1 MGEVGEIVRI
11 ALPNDSKLG
20 IAITPPKHGV
30 TVRGLKIDKVQ
41 NELFVGRISHG
52 DLMLE
57 IGGVQLDGMKFAD
70 AVNLIKTLPRPLELT
85 FEIVPTHMKKTVT
98 AKEGGEEDFDKIPSY
113 NVVLDGDKIGF
124 QLDDGSRL
132 GIDGTVV
139 KAVRDQAEEA
149 GIAVG
154 DIVYKVNGTEVLF
167 MSLKQ
172 VQKLIK
178 ATLPPRSL
186 DFIPK
191 LYLEEVQRMNQQ
203 MSAMEKQLRT
213 PIPKHDT
220 QEEKS
225 ITEII
230 KEHRAT
236 KIKEGPMYKQ
246 GRMVKNWKLRH
257 VVLRVTKLEYFKD
270 ARDKIPQGIVDF
282 ENCRCTVRPLPS
294 AVKTSSTP
302 GGHLLE
308 LAAGDRVLVM
318 SCTTENEKED
328 WLEALRVAIDASKA
342 VTRQE
347 SSLGYNQDPNVLRR
361 DESILNKT
369 FKSLESGAVK
379 RRESNGVVIPPTLTQ
394 QLSIQPGDAGQSAV
408 KIEVC
413 ALNPF
418 CEVTLGAETFKT
430 PVVRDTVNPVWNQDN
445 KVVFGVVD
453 DDAVIEIR
461 VFDERSFRGSELLST
476 LTIPLSSLPNKQK
489 IEHTY
494 PLILADRS
502 AHASI
507 TMKLEY
513 SKNSHAVQD
522 YPSLQ
527 MNTPVPDMLAVPSL
541 QVKKAISEANT
552 TGLTQEEIDKMNEMS
567 EVADAAADDASRI
580 AKQAQEL
587 ANSLIEEARRKA
599 EMAIEAAQLEA
610 MGQKAAAEE
619 ARAAAKLAREQADLQ
634 MAAARKAQEELHEAQ
649 KRRQLIR
656 SGSTTVNLGGSSGG
670 QSGGFGQF
678 LAYRTMFVKE
688 KMSEEDVRAKMVSDG
703 IDDEQINHF
712 FDGIKDYRAKMAEL
726 EQQVETLKRERSM
739 KKREEE
745 AKRTSEPSAAVM
757 LQSGTISS
765 DQEKILRRLLK
776 LERQLKQAGIVVAE
790 DIPYE
795 EAQKKVEEISR
806 RMGEIGS
813 ADVTHPDP
821 ATQKLLREEYFK
833 LEQDME
839 KYNGALMLTDEYA
852 AEQERKEREWEEENR
867 EENEKA
873 LRAIRR
879 MMPVDVKSM
888 SEAQLQAIETTTGK
902 KLSRDVA
909 LKFKRTNVLEILR
922 TNPMDLQ
929 KNHPSLLDGLRV
941 TGLTVTERRAL
952 HLHLREVAETWK
964 SQQKEE
970 MAARKYA
977 WFKSLKDTFKT
988 AVGAYNRHVAQYGPP
1003 GNHPY
1008 ATRDDPGVGCPMIG
1022 KQCPLK
1028 ADAAPAYN
1036 IDLGFPEGPVYQQ
1049 VNVTLS
1055 TPDDVGAA
1063 AKAELERLKAAKNEQ
1078 ASIEREK
1085 DLKEHYKHVKGNT
1098 LVLVKAANGAC
1109 ENLSELVDK
1118 IEQKQ
1123 KEWFKKILN
1132 TGPSEPSAAAKKA
1145 EVAEFDDLIQE
1156 LRLKSNQFAERSGMY
1171 LQGRRNPEKDTP
1183 DTRSFHELNHVLLM
1197 IEAVDDCFAGLDD
1210 RMKKIRFDD
1219 EKRLRGAIKTVT
1231 DVTNELKSRSQATL
1245 KSLGPNPALA
1255 RKLKSRAE
1263 LLKEVKAEAAAAAP
1277 AASAPEDDT
1286 PVRPPHPMMGGR
1298 GGGRGGNPLLAAIN
1312 AKKKDDDDDDTGR
1325 RPNPMGGRGGG
1336 NPLMAAIAARKK
1348 GGDDGDDAPPA
1359 RPPNPLMAAIAARK
1373 KPDDDSEPPA
1383 RPVNPLMAAIAARK
1397 KPDDDDA
1404 PPARPVNP
1412 LMAAIA
1418 ARKKPDD
1425 DDTPP
1430 ARPANPL
1437 MAAIAA
1443 RKKPDDDD
1451 DSPPARPAN
1460 PLMAAIAARKKIE

>member
-1 MGEVGEIVRI
+1 MGVEGEIVRI
-11 ALPNDSKLG
+11 SLPNDSKLG

-52 DLMLE
+52 DLLLE
-57 IGGVQLDGMKFAD
+57 IGGVKLDGMKFAD
-70 AVNLIKTLPRPLELT
+70 AVNLIKTMPRPLELT
-85 FEIVPTHMKKTVT
+85 FEIIPPHLKKMATT
-98 AKEGGEEDFDKIPSY
+98 REGGEEVIDKIPSY

-139 KAVRDQAEEA
+139 KAVRDQAEDA

-191 LYLEEVQRMNQQ
+191 ANLEEVQRMNQEL
-203 MSAMEKQLRT
+203 SAMEKQLRL
-213 PIPKHDT
+213 PIPKHEV
-220 QEEKS
+220 EEKS

-246 GRMVKNWKLRH
+246 GRVVKNWKLRH

-282 ENCRCTVRPLPS
+282 ENCRCTVRSLPS
-294 AVKTSSTP
+294 AVKTPSTP

-318 SCTTENEKED
+318 SCTTDNEKAD

-347 SSLGYNQDPNVLRR
+347 SSLGYNQDPSLLRR
-361 DESILNKT
+361 DETTLHKT
-369 FKSLESGAVK
+369 FKSIESSGGNFVK
-379 RRESNGVVIPPTLTQ
+379 RRESIALNQHPCHPQGVNPPLTT
-394 QLSIQPGDAGQSAV
+394 QLSIQAGDASHSAV

-413 ALNPF
+413 AVANLTKAF
-418 CEVTLGAETFKT
+418 FHV
-430 PVVRDTVNPVWNQDN
+430 
-445 KVVFGVVD
+445 VVFGVLD
-453 DDAVIEIR
+453 DDAVVEIR

-476 LTIPLSSLPNKQK
+476 LTIPLSSLPPMQK

-507 TMKLEY
+507 TMKLEFSY
-513 SKNSHAVQD
+513 NSTSSSNMTSQGKTADTLLPPPPTTTPPVQGKNAF
-522 YPSLQ
+522 
-527 MNTPVPDMLAVPSL
+527 PDVNLA
-541 QVKKAISEANT
+541 
-552 TGLTQEEIDKMNEMS
+552 GLTQDEIDQLNEMS
-567 EVADAAADDASRI
+567 DVADAEADDASRI

-587 ANSLIEEARRKA
+587 ANSLIEDARRKA

-656 SGSTTVNLGGSSGG
+656 SGSTAVNLGGSSGKHVVVNRYRHMIGGDRSCVGG

-678 LAYRTMFVKE
+678 LAYRTMFVRE
-688 KMSEEDVRAKMVSDG
+688 KVSEEEVRAKMVSDG
-703 IDDEQINHF
+703 IDDEQITHF
-712 FDGIKDYRAKMAEL
+712 FEGIKDYRAKMAEL
-726 EQQVETLKRERSM
+726 EQQVETLKRERSV

-745 AKRTSEPSAAVM
+745 DASSRPKEPSAADM

-776 LERQLKQAGIVVAE
+776 LEKQLQQAGIVVAE

-795 EAQKKVEEISR
+795 EAKKKVEEISR

-813 ADVTHPDP
+813 ADVTHPDV
-821 ATQKLLREEYFK
+821 TVQKALREEYFK

-852 AEQERKEREWEEENR
+852 AEQDRKEREWEEENR
-867 EENEKA
+867 EANEKA
-873 LRAIRR
+873 IRAIRR

-888 SEAQLQAIETTTGK
+888 SEAQLQAIETSTGQ
-902 KLSRDVA
+902 KLTREVA

-922 TNPMDLQ
+922 SNPMDLQ

-952 HLHLREVAETWK
+952 YVHLRDVAETWK
-964 SQQKEE
+964 AQQKEE
-970 MAARKYA
+970 MAGRKYA

-1036 IDLGFPEGPVYQQ
+1036 LDLGFPEGPVYQQ

-1055 TPDDVGAA
+1055 TPDDAGAA
-1063 AKAELERLKAAKNEQ
+1063 AKAELEKLKAAKNEA
-1078 ASIEREK
+1078 ASIEREN
-1085 DLKEHYKHVKGNT
+1085 DLKEHYKHIKGNT
-1098 LVLVKAANGAC
+1098 LVMVKGANGAC

-1118 IEQKQ
+1118 VELKQ
-1123 KEWFKKILN
+1123 RDWLKKNLDS
-1132 TGPSEPSAAAKKA
+1132 GEPSASGKKA
-1145 EVAEFDDLIQE
+1145 EVAEFDELIQE

-1171 LQGRRNPEKDTP
+1171 LQGRRNPDKDTA

-1197 IEAVDDCFAGLDD
+1197 IEAIDDCFAGLDD
-1210 RMKKIRFDD
+1210 RMKKVRFDD
-1219 EKRLRGAIKTVT
+1219 EKRLRGAMKTVT
-1231 DVTNELKSRSQATL
+1231 DVTNELKTRSQTTL
-1245 KSLGPNPALA
+1245 KALGPTPALA

-1263 LLKEVKAEAAAAAP
+1263 LLKEVKAERVASGGGGGGAAAAAGDEAAP
-1277 AASAPEDDT
+1277 A
-1286 PVRPPHPMMGGR
+1286 RPPHPMMGGR
-1298 GGGRGGNPLLAAIN
+1298 GRGGNPLLAAIN
-1312 AKKKDDDDDDTGR
+1312 AKKKGDDDDDDTGR
-1325 RPNPMGGRGGG
+1325 RPNPMGGRGRG

-1348 GGDDGDDAPPA
+1348 GGDDGDSDP
-1359 RPPNPLMAAIAARK
+1359 
-1373 KPDDDSEPPA
+1373 
-1383 RPVNPLMAAIAARK
+1383 
-1397 KPDDDDA
+1397 
-1404 PPARPVNP
+1404 
-1412 LMAAIA
+1412 
-1418 ARKKPDD
+1418 
-1425 DDTPP
+1425 PP

-1443 RKKPDDDD
+1443 RKKPDDSGDGA
-1451 DSPPARPAN
+1451 PPARPAN
-1460 PLMAAIAARKKIE
+1460 PLMAAIAARKKPDEDEAPVRPVNPLMAAIAARKKPEADDAPPARPANPLMAAIAARKKVE